1 MSDLTQK
8 KSIGKIPIR
17 SNISGDT
24 LIVYNPNSAE
34 GQRVRRIDATL
45 LINQDGLGTAAYAD
59 LGGGATEV
67 PVNGD
72 LGSAAYVDTGTDPE
86 NVPLN
91 SDLGSAAYVDTG
103 GGASDV
109 PLNSDL
115 GTFAYEDF
123 DAGPWGSNDYVTLPG
138 GLVFMWASASGS
150 VGNSVGDEL
159 TVVVNYPTT
168 LNTVYKV
175 YVSQSGD
182 TAESA
187 EMTYSGHTITTS
199 SVSVRFRR
207 NSGGNA
213 GGEVV
218 TADVFIIGD

>member
-1 MSDLTQK
+1 MSEIEFKDITARPTTAGD
-8 KSIGKIPIR
+8 SFVGIDSAGEAARITIP
-17 SNISGDT
+17 SSFS
-24 LIVYNPNSAE
+24 V
-34 GQRVRRIDATL
+34 
-45 LINQDGLGTAAYAD
+45 GTAAYAN
-59 LGGGATEV
+59 LGTAGNEV
-67 PVNGD
+67 PLNGN
-72 LGSAAYVDTGTDPE
+72 LGTAANVDTGTDPGD
-86 NVPLN
+86 VPLN
-91 SDLGSAAYVDTG
+91 SDLGTAAYANTG
-103 GGASDV
+103 AGASDV
-109 PLNSDL
+109 PLNSSL

-159 TVVVNYPTT
+159 TVIVNYPTT

-182 TAESA
+182 AAESA

>member
-72 LGSAAYVDTGTDPE
+72 LGSAAYVDTGTDPG

-123 DAGPWGSNDYVTLPG
+123 DAGPFTANGYIQFPG
-138 GLVFMWASASGS
+138 GLILQWATQTVSATNGS
-150 VGNSVGDEL
+150 THVLNFPITFPTGTLQAIMSATVGTTGTGTANEGTKINSVTASSL
-159 TVVVNYPTT
+159 TWEH
-168 LNTVYKV
+168 
-175 YVSQSGD
+175 QWD
-182 TAESA
+182 TQTAQDYRFF
-187 EMTYSGHTITTS
+187 MIGH
-199 SVSVRFRR
+199 
-207 NSGGNA
+207 
-213 GGEVV
+213 
-218 TADVFIIGD
+218 